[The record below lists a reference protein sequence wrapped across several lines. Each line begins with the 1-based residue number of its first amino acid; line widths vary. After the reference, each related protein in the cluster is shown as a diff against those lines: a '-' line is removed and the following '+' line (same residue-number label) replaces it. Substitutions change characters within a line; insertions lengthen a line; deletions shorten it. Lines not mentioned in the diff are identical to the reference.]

1 VFFDRALSFFE
12 QNFSRFPFPPEGSHM
27 TALAASSA
35 KIPAAIGGGV
45 AAGANG
51 HGIPPL
57 ADRALILVVDDNN
70 GVRTCLRDLLEIS
83 GYRVETYVSAEDCLA
98 GLSPDARCLITD
110 MRMPGMDGLELQ
122 AELAIRKIHLPVIFI
137 TGRSDLATAVRGFRS
152 GALDVLQKPFDVA
165 YILGAVMRAVAISL
179 NDNNAHAEETW
190 AQQQLALLSPRE
202 QVVFDQLVAGHSS
215 KAAAFALGISP
226 RTIEI
231 HRSNIRRKLKV
242 RSLAEMTRIACAVPG
257 RAH

>member
-1 VFFDRALSFFE
+1 
-12 QNFSRFPFPPEGSHM
+12 M

-45 AAGANG
+45 AAGAKG